1 MKKLVKIKLINW
13 HLYNDTEI
21 DVNNNTCICGENG
34 SGKSTLID
42 ALHFVL
48 SGGTCKFNTAANERN
63 DRNVESYVRGKLGYE
78 NKEYLRNDDV
88 ITHVALEFFDD
99 ESNTYSVVGTVIY
112 YSRGSKLEKHF
123 YAIDNATIVSSC
135 YVSKSSSPVLISELE
150 SNYKSLNKELS
161 EFKGTVEQVKYSI
174 LSFLGLD
181 KKDAE
186 KYLDLLPKALAFKPI
201 ANINNFV
208 FDYLL
213 PERSLS
219 LDNMKENV
227 RNYSNLENLIER
239 ENLRLSSLTPL
250 VDLANS
256 FTIDNNKKTIL
267 TNLLNEFSLDTYLK
281 RRDAL
286 EKDNSS
292 LDLNIKE
299 LENTFNSLNEKKEE
313 LIKEINNLDNNEL
326 SNELKELNLKKVRLN
341 NDLNKYNDLKNIVSG
356 NIETVH
362 NILSLDNIKINNS
375 IKNYFYK
382 EDYVKYKQEISN
394 IKNKIEE
401 KFELN
406 LESLHEYKTSFD
418 NHKINYDSKLRYRD
432 SLEKGKKT
440 YGENI
445 TNLIDILKKHFRDLY
460 NIEIDINIFADLVDN
475 VEPKWRNALEGFLNT
490 RRFYLFIDKKYYDE
504 ALRVYENVAKENKI
518 KVYGVGLVNV
528 SKLEEVNDDNIN
540 ENSLFTK
547 MEYLTDDARNYAF
560 MVLNNVR
567 CVETVDELKNF
578 DVAITPSGMLYSS
591 FVANFINPR
600 IYETPYL
607 GRKSIALQID
617 KVSAEIEELYSILK
631 EEENSIITLSK
642 IKDNLSRVNKLI
654 NHIDLS
660 ENIFTLINNLSLDLN
675 KVNDDIEKLTTGNLL
690 EIQETVELKRKEKEE
705 VTSKINETNNLIT
718 SLKGKKFSN
727 ENSLSLL
734 NAKIED
740 LRRFTCSQTLKKEY
754 ENIKILYA
762 NKSSSEIENEL
773 NELRFNVEKKEK
785 ELISL
790 MTRYVSNEDNKCDF
804 KADVAN
810 INKFINLYNEIRDR
824 NLVIFKDK
832 ARKAKEECEL
842 AFKNDFLYKIRT
854 SINETYENINN
865 LNKILKR
872 EENRFGK
879 DKEIYEFVIMGSHN
893 IEMKQYFDIFTS
905 SQDYNDEGLFSEAM
919 SEKNIEL
926 MESLFKKITSLDDK
940 ENEKELAKFIDYR
953 NYMDYDI
960 KITDKNNNVSYYSK
974 GGKGKSGGET
984 QTPFYVFIAASF
996 NSICNKNKYQR
1007 KGSPLCLMFLDEAF
1021 NNMDENRIETMMNF
1035 YSKLD
1040 IQVLISVPT
1049 QRVSSIYKSVETI
1062 LGIAKA
1068 NDNAL
1073 IYSLEKN
1080 GLEG

>member
-1 MKKLVKIKLINW
+1 M
-13 HLYNDTEI
+13 
-21 DVNNNTCICGENG
+21 
-34 SGKSTLID
+34 
-42 ALHFVL
+42 
-48 SGGTCKFNTAANERN
+48 
-63 DRNVESYVRGKLGYE
+63 
-78 NKEYLRNDDV
+78 
-88 ITHVALEFFDD
+88 
-99 ESNTYSVVGTVIY
+99 
-112 YSRGSKLEKHF
+112 
-123 YAIDNATIVSSC
+123 
-135 YVSKSSSPVLISELE
+135 
-150 SNYKSLNKELS
+150 
-161 EFKGTVEQVKYSI
+161 
-174 LSFLGLD
+174 
-181 KKDAE
+181 
-186 KYLDLLPKALAFKPI
+186 
-201 ANINNFV
+201 
-208 FDYLL
+208 
-213 PERSLS
+213 
-219 LDNMKENV
+219 
-227 RNYSNLENLIER
+227 
-239 ENLRLSSLTPL
+239 
-250 VDLANS
+250 
-256 FTIDNNKKTIL
+256 
-267 TNLLNEFSLDTYLK
+267 
-281 RRDAL
+281 
-286 EKDNSS
+286 
-292 LDLNIKE
+292 
-299 LENTFNSLNEKKEE
+299 
-313 LIKEINNLDNNEL
+313 
-326 SNELKELNLKKVRLN
+326 
-341 NDLNKYNDLKNIVSG
+341 
-356 NIETVH
+356 
-362 NILSLDNIKINNS
+362 
-375 IKNYFYK
+375 
-382 EDYVKYKQEISN
+382 
-394 IKNKIEE
+394 
-401 KFELN
+401 
-406 LESLHEYKTSFD
+406 
-418 NHKINYDSKLRYRD
+418 
-432 SLEKGKKT
+432 
-440 YGENI
+440 
-445 TNLIDILKKHFRDLY
+445 
-460 NIEIDINIFADLVDN
+460 
-475 VEPKWRNALEGFLNT
+475 
-490 RRFYLFIDKKYYDE
+490 
-504 ALRVYENVAKENKI
+504 
-518 KVYGVGLVNV
+518 
-528 SKLEEVNDDNIN
+528 
-540 ENSLFTK
+540 
-547 MEYLTDDARNYAF
+547 
-560 MVLNNVR
+560 
-567 CVETVDELKNF
+567 
-578 DVAITPSGMLYSS
+578 
-591 FVANFINPR
+591 
-600 IYETPYL
+600 
-607 GRKSIALQID
+607 
-617 KVSAEIEELYSILK
+617 
-631 EEENSIITLSK
+631 
-642 IKDNLSRVNKLI
+642 
-654 NHIDLS
+654 
-660 ENIFTLINNLSLDLN
+660 
-675 KVNDDIEKLTTGNLL
+675 
-690 EIQETVELKRKEKEE
+690 
-705 VTSKINETNNLIT
+705 TSKINETNNLIT
-718 SLKGKKFSN
+718 SLKGKRFSN
-727 ENSLSLL
+727 ENSLNLL

-790 MTRYVSNEDNKCDF
+790 MTKYVSNEDNKCDF

-824 NLVIFKDK
+824 NLVIYKDK